1 MTIFK
6 ELIYQGIQA
15 GQVPARTAEARDWYR
30 DAASQLSGLTT
41 SKMMKSFEPKK
52 KVAQLH
58 PGMMYLFKYDPKLK
72 MELPYYDTFPLI
84 FPVEL
89 HSDGFLGINFHYL
102 PPMLR
107 AKLMNAIY
115 STVTDKKYDEHTK
128 IKISYS
134 LLKAASKYK
143 EYKPT
148 IKKYL
153 YNHVKSPFLEI
164 TSVEWD
170 IALFLP
176 IEKFK
181 KATAQQVWADSRK
194 KI

>member
-15 GQVPARTAEARDWYR
+15 GQVPARSAQARDWYR
-30 DAASQLSGLTT
+30 DAAGQLSGLTT
-41 SKMMKSFEPKK
+41 SKVMKSFEQKR
-52 KVAQLH
+52 KVSKLH

-107 AKLMNAIY
+107 AKLMNAVY

-153 YNHVKSPFLEI
+153 YSHVKSPFLEI

-181 KATAQQVWADSRK
+181 KATVQQVWADSRK